1 MTNAFERK
9 NKRATPIWVGK
20 RLLLFVCILLSGHL
34 YAQTYNL
41 TICSGESINFAPAG
55 NPSSIRYT
63 WAVPVVAPT
72 SSVSGATPQATS
84 QVGVIQTLT
93 NNTTASATVTYTVS
107 QTVGTPFTLVV
118 TVNPRPRLSNST
130 ATTSICSGQT
140 FIYTAASATT
150 GTTIT
155 WTRAL
160 STGITPN
167 TNNGTDNISETL
179 SNITTNPLTAT
190 YIYEL
195 TANGCTNTQNL
206 SVIVNPLPV
215 LNSSLTPP
223 AVCSGSAFTYNPTA
237 NQSPNVNFNWSRA
250 AVAGISNAAAT
261 GTGNPNETLLNT
273 TLAGITVNYVY
284 ALSNT
289 ATGCINTQTV
299 TTTVNPTPVLS
310 SSTTNEVLCSGS
322 SFNYTPNSL
331 LGGTSIT
338 WSRAAAAGISP
349 TSGLG
354 NGNISE
360 VLVNNSNIT
369 PVTVTYEFTLNNS
382 GCINTQSFNVTVN
395 PTPVLSSTL
404 NTNNICSGNTF
415 NYTPTSAQSNVTFAW
430 TRAVVAGISNALA
443 SGTGNPSEA
452 LTNTTNNP
460 IVVVYTYTLTNTI
473 TGCTNTQNIFVQV
486 SPTPAIANGVEAI
499 CNGQTFSHDPAGA
512 PTNTT
517 YTWTTPVI
525 SPSLNI
531 TGGSAQSVESQYVS
545 QTLNNISV
553 ASATATYTVTPRTN
567 GCIGPTFTVTVTVAS
582 GTTPNIPLNSSFAP
596 PAVCSGNTFN
606 YTALSS
612 ATTPIFSWRRYATPG
627 ISDPEATGIGA
638 SISHT
643 LTNTT
648 TAQVIIPYA
657 IYVTSG
663 GCTNT
668 HFISVA
674 VNPATSLSSSLTPA
688 AICSNNQFS
697 YTPTSNTPSTNQY
710 NWSRAFVANIS
721 NASASGTGNPNEIL
735 INTSNAPIDVIYEYN
750 LVTGAGCSN
759 TQNVTVTVNP
769 TPVLSSTLTPT
780 SVCSATN
787 FTYNPTSSTAGGP
800 QIFQWSRAAVNGI
813 SNGSSAG
820 TGTADEFLVNTTINP
835 ITVPYNYTTTVNG
848 CSNTQIVNLIVKP
861 VPVVTNKTSTIC
873 SNSTFTTFITNVPS
887 GTLYSWG
894 APTSSPA
901 GAVTGGIPETL
912 VSSISRQL
920 FNTSTAPATLF
931 YTVTPSSDGCTGLSF
946 SVAVTVNPAPLANSV
961 TLPAICSGASFDY
974 TPPGIQVNTIY
985 SWSNALVTPTS
996 AITGGNAEAGR
1007 TSIGQTLINLT
1018 NATATAVYTVTPV
1031 ADGCLGT
1038 NFTVT
1043 VPINPIA
1050 TVGTQTVA
1058 VCSGNNFSVIPT
1070 PVPSGTS
1077 YTWTTPGIVPTGAI
1091 AGAIAQT
1098 TPVANITQFVTNTT
1112 NLPAQAQYSITPISG
1127 ACTGSSFAVNVTVN
1141 PATALSSSLTPASIC
1156 SNATFSYVPTSN
1168 TPSTT
1173 QFNWSRAAI
1182 TGISNASAS
1191 GSNSFSEIL
1200 INNTNAAITV
1210 VYEYTLA
1217 TSAGCTNTQNVTVV
1231 VNPTPVLTSVTAAP
1245 AICSGTTFNYFPS
1258 SNIGTTTFSWTRSL
1272 QAFINN
1278 GAATGSNNP
1287 AEVLVNNSNNTVA
1300 AVYTYTLTSNG
1311 CSSQQTV
1318 SVALNPTPV
1327 VANQST
1333 TVCSNTA
1340 FTVTPTSVPSNTLYS
1355 WILPTYNP
1363 GGTLIGGAAQVTGVS
1378 SISQTLLNSTVNS
1391 AVATYTVTPT
1401 SGSCPGI
1408 PFTVAV
1414 TVQPIP
1420 VVANHTLTVCSG
1432 SAFSYTPT
1440 NTPLGTT
1447 YTWLNPVIA
1456 PVNTL
1461 LGGSAQTIGQN
1472 QISQTLTGTNTLT
1485 NSATYTVTPS
1495 SNGCIG
1501 TNFFLA
1507 VTVNPTPVISNFRDT
1522 ICSGSSFTV
1531 TPTGVPF
1538 GTTYTW
1544 VTPTIIPGG
1553 SVSGSIAQVS
1563 PVTSISQVL
1572 TNTITVPVQSQYNV
1586 VPVVGSCTGNP
1597 FNITVLV
1604 NPATQLSSSLT
1615 PAAICS
1621 NTNFSY
1627 IPTSNTASTTNF
1639 NWSRAAVAGIS
1650 NAAAS
1655 GTNGFNEIL
1664 VNNTNA
1670 PITVTYVYNLATS
1683 GGCTNTQSVNL
1694 TVNPIPVLTSLANAP
1709 ATCGGATFNYFPSS
1723 NVAGTVFTWSR
1734 SVQAFINNGA
1744 ASGTNNPGE
1753 ILISNSITTVPVVY
1767 NYTLS
1772 ANGCFNQQTVA
1783 VNVNPTPNISNQFV
1797 TTCSNA
1803 GFTLT
1808 PANIPTNT
1816 LFTWGAPNYNPG
1828 GTITG
1833 GTAQLVGVN
1842 TISQTLTNQT
1852 INSSLASYTV
1862 VPVSGGC
1869 TGNAFVL
1876 AVTVQPIPVVPNQTL
1891 STVCS
1896 GTAFTYVPTNVPTG
1910 TTYTWLNPLINPANT
1925 LSGGSAQSVA
1935 TAQISQTLSSTNNV
1949 ANSASYIVTPAFNG
1963 CIGNDFTLTVTVNPT
1978 PVVNNIIDTICTGS
1992 SVNII
1997 PSSVPVNTRYTWPNP
2012 SVQPFGAIIGATG
2025 QIFPTGNIFQ
2035 TLVNSTNT
2043 PARVVYAITPIAGS
2057 CSGSPFALTVHVGST
2072 LPAIANQADEICSGT
2087 VFNATPNNAPPGTTY
2102 TWTLPTINPA
2112 GTVSGMTNAVYQ
2124 QPLVSE
2130 LLNNTSANNSIAVYS
2145 VTAKNTGCSS
2155 NTFTATITV
2164 LPVPRVTITGDN
2176 IICRY
2181 PFDTLSL
2188 SFTGRAPWSFS
2199 YTEDNGTPINITG
2212 ITNAPYQLSL
2222 PATSTTTR
2230 VFAFTNIRHGACLNT
2245 DDTTKFSQII
2255 NPLPVGTMN
2264 TRRGIY
2270 LCNNIPDTLFITS
2283 PERLTYQWLLDGA
2296 GVNGA
2301 TDDSLVTGLPGRY
2314 NAILQNEF
2322 GCVDT
2327 IAQGITLIK
2336 IEQPILQF
2344 AYDTYCINI
2353 PMNLT
2358 NLTDTNRTGPI
2369 IWRWDFGNGNI
2380 QGTYNAQNIYTVGG
2394 NHEIRLTANQVYCP
2408 ATPTTMD
2415 SVVDIHIPIPGVNM
2429 PSVSAYKTV
2438 PLPIAVRTI
2447 PGYRYRWTPSWGI
2460 NRPNDPSVLFNY
2472 TTTQQYAIELISQAG
2487 CITRDSL
2494 LVRVFDDKL
2503 VEIMIPKSFT
2513 PNGDGVNDKLFP
2525 YLSGIREFKYFKV
2538 YNRFNQLMFETR
2550 NPDEGWN
2557 GTLNGTTQPMGIYI
2571 WVAMGLAQDGSI
2583 VQRTG
2588 QTLLLR

>member
-1 MTNAFERK
+1 MTNALERK
-9 NKRATPIWVGK
+9 KLRATHVTLWK
-20 RLLLFVCILLSGHL
+20 KLLFVLCILFSSQI
-34 YAQTYNL
+34 YAQTETL

-63 WAVPVVAPT
+63 WAVPTVAPA

-93 NNTTASATVTYTVS
+93 NNTANPATVTYVVS
-107 QTVGTPFTLVV
+107 QTVGSPFTLIV
-118 TVNPRPRLSNST
+118 TVNPTPRLTNST

-150 GTTIT
+150 GSTIT

-167 TNNGTDNISETL
+167 TNNGTGSISEAL

-190 YIYEL
+190 YIYTL
-195 TANGCTNTQNL
+195 TANGCTNQQNL

-223 AVCSGSAFTYNPTA
+223 AACSGSAFVYTPTA

-261 GTGNPNETLLNT
+261 GTGNPNETLINT

-289 ATGCINTQTV
+289 ATGCTNTQTV
-299 TTTVNPTPVLS
+299 TTSVTPTAALN
-310 SSTTNEVLCSGS
+310 SSTSNQTICSGS
-322 SFNYTPNSL
+322 SFNYNPTSL
-331 LGGTSIT
+331 IGGASIT

-349 TSGLG
+349 ASGLG

-360 VLVNNSNIT
+360 VLVNNSNIA
-369 PVTVTYEFTLNNS
+369 PVTVTYEFTLNNA
-382 GCINTQSFNVTVN
+382 GCITTQSFNVTVN

-443 SGTGNPSEA
+443 NGTGNPSEA
-452 LTNTTNNP
+452 LNNTTNNP

-486 SPTPAIANGVEAI
+486 SPTPSISNGVESI
-499 CNGQTFSHDPAGA
+499 CNGQTFSHDPTGA

-525 SPSLNI
+525 SPSFNI
-531 TGGSAQSVESQYVS
+531 TGGSAQAVESQYVS
-545 QTLNNISV
+545 QTLNNVSG

-567 GCIGPTFTVTVTVAS
+567 GCNGPTFTVTVTVAS
-582 GTTPNIPLNSSFAP
+582 GATPTIPLGSSFAP
-596 PAVCSGNTFN
+596 PPICSGNTFN
-606 YTALSS
+606 YTATSS
-612 ATTPIFSWRRYATPG
+612 ATTPTYAWRRYVTPG
-627 ISDPEATGIGA
+627 INEPAATGIGA

-648 TAQVIIPYA
+648 TAQVTVPYA

-668 HFISVA
+668 HFITVA
-674 VNPATSLSSSLTPA
+674 VNPATALSSSLTPDP
-688 AICSNNQFS
+688 ICSNNQFS
-697 YTPTSNTPSTNQY
+697 YVPTSNTPSTNQF
-710 NWSRAFVANIS
+710 NWSRAFVAGIS
-721 NASASGTGNPNEIL
+721 NAATSGTNNPNETL
-735 INTSNAPIDVIYEYN
+735 INTTNSPIPVVYEYN
-750 LVTGAGCSN
+750 LVTAGGCSN

-769 TPVLSSTLTPT
+769 TPALSSSLTPT
-780 SVCSATN
+780 SVCSANN
-787 FTYNPTSSTAGGP
+787 FLYNPTTLTAGGP
-800 QIFQWSRAAVNGI
+800 VVFQWSRSAVTGI

-820 TGTADEFLVNTTINP
+820 TGSADEFLVNTTINS

-848 CSNTQIVNLIVKP
+848 CSSTQIVNLIVKP

-873 SNSTFTTFITNVPS
+873 SNTTFTTLITNVPS
-887 GTLYSWG
+887 GTVYSWG
-894 APTSSPA
+894 APVSSPA
-901 GAVTGGIPETL
+901 GVVTNGIAGTL
-912 VSSISRQL
+912 ESAISRQL

-931 YTVTPSSDGCTGLSF
+931 YTVTPSADGCPGLSF
-946 SVAVTVNPAPLANSV
+946 SVAVTVNPAPVANDF
-961 TLPAICSGASFDY
+961 TLPAICSGASFNY

-1007 TSIGQTLINLT
+1007 TSIGQTLTNLT
-1018 NATATAVYTVTPV
+1018 NAAASAVYTVTPI
-1031 ADGCLGT
+1031 ADGCLGN

-1043 VPINPIA
+1043 VPINPVA
-1050 TVGTQTVA
+1050 TIGTQTVA
-1058 VCSGNNFSVIPT
+1058 VCSGNSFSVIPT

-1077 YTWTTPGIVPTGAI
+1077 YTWTTPGIVPTGAV
-1091 AGAIAQT
+1091 AGAILQA

-1112 NLPAQAQYSITPISG
+1112 NLPAQAQYTVTPISG
-1127 ACTGSSFAVNVTVN
+1127 ACTGSNFAVNVTVN

-1156 SNATFSYVPTSN
+1156 SNTTFSYVPTSN

-1182 TGISNASAS
+1182 TGINNPSAS
-1191 GSNSFSEIL
+1191 GANSFSEIL
-1200 INNTNAAITV
+1200 VNNSNAPITV
-1210 VYEYTLA
+1210 VYAYTLA

-1231 VNPTPVLTSVTAAP
+1231 VNPIPILTSVTSAP
-1245 AICSGTTFNYFPS
+1245 AICSGNTLNYFPTAS
-1258 SNIGTTTFSWTRSL
+1258 IGGASFSWTRSL

-1278 GAATGSNNP
+1278 GAATGIGNP
-1287 AEVLVNNSNNTVA
+1287 AEVLVNNSTNTVA
-1300 AVYTYTLTSNG
+1300 AVYTYTITSNG

-1318 SVALNPTPV
+1318 SVALNPTPIV
-1327 VANQST
+1327 TNQTVAT
-1333 TVCSNTA
+1333 CSNTA
-1340 FTVTPTSVPSNTLYS
+1340 FALTPTNVPSNTLYS
-1355 WILPTYNP
+1355 WTLPTYNP
-1363 GGTLIGGAAQVTGVS
+1363 GGTITGGAAQVTGVNT
-1378 SISQTLLNSTVNS
+1378 ISQTLVNSTVNS
-1391 AVATYTVTPT
+1391 SVATYTVTPVA
-1401 SGSCPGI
+1401 GACPGN
-1408 PFTVAV
+1408 PFSVAV

-1420 VVANHTLTVCSG
+1420 VVANHALAVCSG
-1432 SAFSYTPT
+1432 TAFSYTPT

-1447 YTWLNPVIA
+1447 YTWLNPVIN
-1456 PVNTL
+1456 PTNTL
-1461 LGGSAQTIGQN
+1461 LGGSAQTVGQS
-1472 QISQTLTGTNTLT
+1472 QISQTLTGVNTLT
-1485 NSATYTVTPS
+1485 NNATYTVTPS
-1495 SNGCIG
+1495 ANGCIG
-1501 TNFFLA
+1501 SAFSLA

-1522 ICSGSSFTV
+1522 ICSGNSFTV

-1544 VTPTIIPGG
+1544 ATPTLVPGG
-1553 SVSGSIAQVS
+1553 SVSGIAAQVT
-1563 PVTSISQVL
+1563 PVNSISQIL
-1572 TNTITVPVQSQYNV
+1572 TNTITVPAQTQYNV
-1586 VPVVGSCTGNP
+1586 VPVVGSCTGSIFTIN
-1597 FNITVLV
+1597 VLV
-1604 NPATQLSSSLT
+1604 NPSTQLSSTLA
-1615 PAAICS
+1615 PPAICS

-1627 IPTSNTASTTNF
+1627 IPTSNTPSTTGF
-1639 NWSRAAVAGIS
+1639 NWSRASVAGIT

-1670 PITVTYVYNLATS
+1670 PIVVTYVYNLVTA

-1709 ATCGGATFNYFPSS
+1709 AICGGGTFNYFPSS
-1723 NVAGTVFTWSR
+1723 NVTGTSFVWSR

-1744 ASGTNNPGE
+1744 ANGINNPAE
-1753 ILISNSITTVPVVY
+1753 ILISNAITTVPVVY

-1772 ANGCFNQQTVA
+1772 ANGCSNQQTVT

-1803 GFTLT
+1803 GFSLT

-1816 LFTWGAPNYNPG
+1816 LFTWGAPTYNPG

-1842 TISQTLTNQT
+1842 AISQTLANQT
-1852 INSSLASYTV
+1852 INSSLATYTV
-1862 VPVSGGC
+1862 IPVSGAC
-1869 TGNAFVL
+1869 TGNAFAL
-1876 AVTVQPIPVVPNQTL
+1876 AVTVQPIPVVANQTL

-1925 LSGGSAQSVA
+1925 LTGGSAQSVA

-1949 ANSASYIVTPAFNG
+1949 ANTASYIVTPAFNG
-1963 CIGNDFTLTVTVNPT
+1963 CVGNDFTLTVIVNPT

-1997 PSSVPVNTRYTWPNP
+1997 PGSVPVNTRYTWPNP
-2012 SVQPFGAIIGATG
+2012 TVQPFGAIIGATG
-2025 QIFPTGNIFQ
+2025 QAFPTGNIFQ

-2057 CSGSPFALTVHVGST
+2057 CSGSPFALTVHVGSL

-2087 VFNATPNNAPPGTTY
+2087 AFNATPINAPAGTTY

-2112 GTVSGMTNAVYQ
+2112 GTVAGMTNAIYQ
-2124 QPLVSE
+2124 QPIVSE
-2130 LLNNTSANNSIAVYS
+2130 LLNNTSANNSIAVYT
-2145 VTAKNTGCSS
+2145 VTAKNTGCIS

-2164 LPVPRVTITGDN
+2164 LPVPRVTITGN
-2176 IICRY
+2176 NVICRY

-2188 SFTGRAPWSFS
+2188 RFTGGAPWSFT
-2199 YTEDNGTPINITG
+2199 YTDDNGAPINITG
-2212 ITNAPYQLSL
+2212 ITNAPYQLSV
-2222 PATSTTTR
+2222 PASSTTTR
-2230 VFAFTNIRHGACLNT
+2230 VLAFTNIQHGACLNT
-2245 DDTTKFSQII
+2245 VDTTKFTQII

-2270 LCNNIPDTLFITS
+2270 LCNNISDTLFITS

-2296 GVNGA
+2296 ALNGA
-2301 TDDSLVTGLPGRY
+2301 TNDSLVTGLPGRY
-2314 NAILQNEF
+2314 NTILQNEF
-2322 GCVDT
+2322 GCLDT

-2344 AYDTYCINI
+2344 AYDTYCINT

-2380 QGTYNAQNIYTVGG
+2380 QGTYNAQNIYAVGG

-2415 SVVDIHIPIPGVNM
+2415 SVVNIHIPIPGVNM

-2438 PLPIAVRTI
+2438 PLPIAVRSI

-2460 NRPNDPSVLFNY
+2460 NRPNDASVTFNY
-2472 TTTQQYAIELISQAG
+2472 TTTQQYAVELISQAG

-2503 VEIMIPKSFT
+2503 VEILIPKSFT

-2525 YLSGIREFKYFKV
+2525 YLSGIKEFKYFKV

-2550 NPDEGWN
+2550 NHDEGWN
-2557 GTLNGTTQPMGIYI
+2557 GTLNGTQQPMGIYI